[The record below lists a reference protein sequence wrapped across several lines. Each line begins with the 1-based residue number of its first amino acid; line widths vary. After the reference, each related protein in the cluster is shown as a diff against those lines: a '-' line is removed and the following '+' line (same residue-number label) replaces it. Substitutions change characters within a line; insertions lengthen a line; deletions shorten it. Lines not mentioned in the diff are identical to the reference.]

1 MIDQA
6 HRLQGREIT
15 SPRSIYWHIGLS
27 LCIAIFCLASQ
38 HLQADEAQ
46 AIRLMRLESLIQ
58 QYPQDS
64 SLLLRRGIEFVRSR
78 TLEEAN
84 VTRGQLLELGAQTE
98 ADYLGAH
105 LAHTEGELS
114 ESLRL
119 VDRYL
124 AVHPLWLPA
133 LEFRAELL
141 EQLGRQQE
149 ALETYKTIVDDL
161 GVSEPSVMLSEIR
174 IMRRS
179 NAPPQDIL
187 RHIDQRIREKGFLN
201 SLQRQA
207 IEIELEIG
215 QTDGALQ
222 RMSLLHPKFRETAL
236 WKYEAAIILADAG
249 RNKEALQ
256 FLGLA
261 EQGLSLR
268 KNTVAAQRLRS
279 AIKDA
284 KRTISGD
291 APHLSHQKA
300 GIYVN
305 H

>member
-58 QYPQDS
+58 QHPQDS
-64 SLLLRRGIEFVRSR
+64 SLVLRRGIEFVRSR
-78 TLEEAN
+78 KLEEAS

-105 LAHTEGELS
+105 LAHAEGKLS
-114 ESLRL
+114 ESLIF
-119 VDRYL
+119 VERYL
-124 AVHPLWLPA
+124 AVQPLFLPA
-133 LEFRAELL
+133 LELKAELL
-141 EQLGRQQE
+141 ERLGYELE
-149 ALETYKTIVDDL
+149 ALEAYNAIIDDL

-174 IMRRS
+174 LMRSS
-179 NAPPQDIL
+179 NAPPKDIL
-187 RHIDQRIREKGFLN
+187 RHIDQRIRENGSLS

-207 IEIELEIG
+207 IEVELEIG
-215 QTDGALQ
+215 QTDKALQ
-222 RMSLLHPKFRETAL
+222 RMALLHPNFRETAL

-249 RNKEALQ
+249 RDKEALQ
-256 FLGLA
+256 FLDIA
-261 EQGLSLR
+261 EQGLSLQ
-268 KNTVAAQRLRS
+268 KNTVATQRLRS

-284 KRTISGD
+284 RRTIAGD
-291 APHLSHQKA
+291 APQLPLQKA